1 MHRTRNNAL
10 EAPTKGNDN
19 EKSIYKHDE
28 GKSKKGIRK
37 RIEVV
42 ISKLRHQA
50 CRTKIRK
57 GVHVLFAASI
67 IASAIILLLNM
78 FSLPYHRSRRIPRN
92 MVQLVG
98 EKDYVR
104 LQFLSQMK
112 LEPLINYRPERIKH
126 KHGHESFENGNCKAM
141 HQWQV
146 EAYPTCNKL
155 HEIDPNNLNLVASGG
170 FRDVFAMKDWNGTT
184 VAVKTLL
191 DGSSYSYRHYD
202 RHRRDAVAMSLL
214 TSSKHIPNIYGYCIN
229 SGMFDFTPDGSLDD
243 HIYSEEKWTKQQKL
257 RFSWQATTA
266 LADVHGIGMRKDSA
280 SISHTDIS
288 ADQFLWLDGMYKVL
302 FCNLRICLSVS
313 LTIYV
318 TVINH
323 IASVSYRHYITSST
337 TLTALVLF
345 DGMFLK
351 MSRVL
356 SLSRTT
362 QVGTDPRKSTNT
374 IDLQKKLMCTLLA
387 MYCIKY

>member
-170 FRDVFAMKDWNGTT
+170 FRDV
-184 VAVKTLL
+184 
-191 DGSSYSYRHYD
+191 SYS
-202 RHRRDAVAMSLL
+202 
-214 TSSKHIPNIYGYCIN
+214 
-229 SGMFDFTPDGSLDD
+229 
-243 HIYSEEKWTKQQKL
+243 
-257 RFSWQATTA
+257 
-266 LADVHGIGMRKDSA
+266 
-280 SISHTDIS
+280 
-288 ADQFLWLDGMYKVL
+288 
-302 FCNLRICLSVS
+302 
-313 LTIYV
+313 
-318 TVINH
+318 
-323 IASVSYRHYITSST
+323 
-337 TLTALVLF
+337 
-345 DGMFLK
+345 
-351 MSRVL
+351 
-356 SLSRTT
+356 
-362 QVGTDPRKSTNT
+362 
-374 IDLQKKLMCTLLA
+374 
-387 MYCIKY
+387 